1 MKKIIEGKLYNTETA
16 TLIAEYRKGNRTD
29 FNGIE
34 EEVYKTKKGQYF
46 MYFWGGGCSK
56 YREEVASQTYS
67 DNEGIKLITEEEA
80 KEFAMKHLDADEFE
94 DIFGEVEEG

>member
-46 MYFWGGGCSK
+46 MYFWGGALTE
-56 YREEVASQTYS
+56 YREEVSHRNYS
-67 DNEGIKLITEEEA
+67 DNEDIKLITEKEA
-80 KEFAMKHLDADEFE
+80 KKFAMKHLDAE
-94 DIFGEVEEG
+94 DFIEIFGEVEEG